1 MKHLTAAL
9 AGNPNVG
16 KTTLFNLLTGLRQ
29 RTGNWPGVTVE
40 RKQGSF
46 TTSHSSVTLIDLPGL
61 YSLEAV
67 QADDGLS
74 ADERVTCRYVMSG
87 QADVVINVVD
97 ASSLEKSLWLTLQLR
112 ELNLPMIVVLNMAD
126 VARNC
131 GVTVNAE
138 KLAEQ
143 LACPV
148 VLMSASTSE
157 GVAELRAAVDRL
169 AEKPLGKLNL
179 NRAEASH
186 EARLARIDRISQVV
200 CDQTSSAAHRLTHV
214 LDRLF
219 LNRWLG
225 FPLFLG
231 VMYLMFYLSINIG
244 GALQP
249 VFEQGSTAL
258 FIDGTARLCAAFHF
272 PDGLTSFLA
281 QGIGGGITTV
291 LPLVPQLALMFFFLT
306 LLEESGY
313 MARAAFVV
321 DRLMR
326 WLGLPGKSFVPL
338 IVGFGCNVPA
348 VMGARTLETER
359 ERILTMLMAPFMS
372 CGARL
377 AIFAVFSTAFFG
389 NAGATL
395 TFSLYLL
402 GIAVA
407 VLTGLVLK
415 HTLLNGASS
424 RVIME
429 LPLWHVPVMRSLL
442 LQTWFRLHAFVI
454 RAGVVIVTACVIIS
468 LLSGLTAKGD
478 IAQSIDDSVLASA
491 SRYITPLF
499 APVGIRA
506 DNWQATVGL
515 VTGAM
520 AKESVVGTLNALYL
534 AEPRH
539 TTIDASPQSL
549 SAVMIAALGE
559 TWQNLRD
566 AFSPQALFNPVEAS
580 KGDGEMSEGAL
591 GVMQSMFGSS
601 LAAYSYLVFV
611 LLYMPCASVMGALAK
626 EAGRKWMWFALL
638 WGTGVAYGAAT
649 LIYQTGTFAQH
660 PGFSLVCLAA
670 IAAAGLATVALLRRM
685 RGSLHPDR
693 QRPERKRC
701 VGCQGCGQ

>member
-1 MKHLTAAL
+1 MKTRNAVLV
-9 AGNPNVG
+9 GNPNAG

-46 TTSHSSVTLIDLPGL
+46 TTAHAAVTLIDLPGI

-67 QADDGLS
+67 HAEDGLS
-74 ADERVTCRYVMSG
+74 ADERVTCHYVMSG
-87 QADVVINVVD
+87 QADVIVNVVD

-112 ELNLPMIVVLNMAD
+112 ELNLPVILVLNMAD
-126 VARNC
+126 VAREC
-131 GVTVNAE
+131 GVKVNVDA
-138 KLAEQ
+138 LAEQ
-143 LACPV
+143 LGCPV

-157 GVAELRAAVDRL
+157 GLDALLDAIDRAVSAPAGRL
-169 AEKPLGKLNL
+169 HL
-179 NRAEASH
+179 NRSETSH
-186 EARLARIDRISQVV
+186 EARLARIDHISQIA
-200 CDQTSSAAHRLTHV
+200 CDQTSHTAHRLTRV
-214 LDRLF
+214 LDALF
-219 LNRWLG
+219 LDRWLG

-231 VMYLMFYLSINIG
+231 VMYLMFYVSINIG

-249 VFEQGSTAL
+249 LFEQGSTAL
-258 FIDGTARLCAAFHF
+258 FVDGVARLCAALHC
-272 PDGLTSFLA
+272 PDWLTSFLA

-306 LLEESGY
+306 VLEESGY

-377 AIFAVFSTAFFG
+377 AIFAVFATAFFG

-407 VLTGLVLK
+407 VFTGLVLK

-424 RVIME
+424 RAIME

-454 RAGVVIVTACVIIS
+454 RAGVVIVSACVVIT
-468 LLSGLTAKGD
+468 LLSGLTIKGEV
-478 IAQSIDDSVLASA
+478 AQRVDDSVLASA

-499 APVGIRA
+499 TPLGIRA

-520 AKESVVGTLNALYL
+520 AKESVVGTLNALYQ
-534 AEPRH
+534 AEPQQADD
-539 TTIDASPQSL
+539 DAPPQSL
-549 SAVMIAALGE
+549 LSVLSAALNE
-559 TWQNLRD
+559 TWQNLKD
-566 AFSPQALFNPVEAS
+566 AFSPQALINPVEAS

-591 GVMQSMFGSS
+591 GMMQSMFGSP

-626 EAGRKWMWFALL
+626 EAGRKWMWFSLF
-638 WGTGVAYGAAT
+638 WGTGVAYAAAT
-649 LIYQTGTFAQH
+649 LVYQAGTFAQH
-660 PGFSLVCLAA
+660 PTSALMYLFA
-670 IAAAGLATVALLRRM
+670 IVGVGGVSVTLLRRM
-685 RGSLHPDR
+685 RDDLQPDR
-693 QRPERKRC
+693 PLERKGC
-701 VGCQGCGQ
+701 VGCKGCRE

>member
-1 MKHLTAAL
+1 MKSINAAL
-9 AGNPNVG
+9 AGNPNAG

-40 RKQGSF
+40 RKQGAFS
-46 TTSHSSVTLIDLPGL
+46 TLRSAVNLVDLPGI

-67 QADDGLS
+67 HAEDGLS
-74 ADERVTCRYVMSG
+74 ADERVTCNYVMSG
-87 QADVVINVVD
+87 EADVLINVVD

-126 VARNC
+126 VARKC
-131 GVTVNAE
+131 GVTVNAD

-143 LACPV
+143 LGCPV
-148 VLMSASTSE
+148 VMMSASTSE
-157 GVAELRAAVDRL
+157 GLAALLAAIDRL
-169 AEKPLGKLNL
+169 AAAPPGTLHL
-179 NRAEASH
+179 NRTDNSH
-186 EARLARIDRISQVV
+186 EARLARIDAVCNV
-200 CDQTSSAAHRLTHV
+200 ACDQSSPTAHRLTRM
-214 LDRLF
+214 LDNLF
-219 LNRWLG
+219 LHQWLG

-231 VMYLMFYLSINIG
+231 VMYLMFYFAINIG

-249 VFEQGSTAL
+249 VFENGSAAL
-258 FIDGTARLCAAFHF
+258 FIEGTARLCAALHF
-272 PDGLTSFLA
+272 PDWLISFLA

-291 LPLVPQLALMFFFLT
+291 LPLVPQLTLMFFFLT
-306 LLEESGY
+306 VLEESGY

-389 NAGATL
+389 SAGATL

-402 GIAVA
+402 GIGVA
-407 VLTGLVLK
+407 VITGLVLK
-415 HTLLNGASS
+415 HTLLHGASS
-424 RVIME
+424 RVVME

-454 RAGVVIVTACVIIS
+454 RAGVVIVSACVIIS
-468 LLSGLTAKGD
+468 LLSGLTVKGHV
-478 IAQSIDDSVLASA
+478 AQSVDDSVLASA
-491 SRYITPLF
+491 SRYVTPLF
-499 APVGIRA
+499 EPIGIRA

-534 AEPRH
+534 AEPQNRE
-539 TTIDASPQSL
+539 DGASAQSL
-549 SAVMIAALGE
+549 SAVLSASLGE
-559 TWQNLRD
+559 TWQNLKD
-566 AFSPQALFNPVEAS
+566 AVSPQALFNPVEAS

-591 GVMQSMFGSS
+591 GVMQSMFGTP

-611 LLYMPCASVMGALAK
+611 LLYVPCASVMGALAK
-626 EAGRKWMWFALL
+626 EAGRKWMWFALI

-649 LIYQTGTFAQH
+649 LIYQLGTFARH
-660 PGFSLVCLAA
+660 PGFSLICLAGV
-670 IAAAGLATVALLRRM
+670 AGAGVATVALLRQM
-685 RGSLHPDR
+685 RDTLQPGMQQVKSR
-693 QRPERKRC
+693 
-701 VGCQGCGQ
+701 GCTGCKGCGH